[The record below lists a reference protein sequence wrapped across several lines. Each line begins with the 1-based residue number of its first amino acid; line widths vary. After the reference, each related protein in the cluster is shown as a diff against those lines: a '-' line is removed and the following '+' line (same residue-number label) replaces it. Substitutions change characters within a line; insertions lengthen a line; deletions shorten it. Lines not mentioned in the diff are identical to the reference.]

1 MFLLVMSE
9 TLALFVD
16 TLTADDKYSLCNR
29 ENLQQKIQVHL
40 SKKKRFFRIF
50 CSSWLEKCLRNLV
63 SEHRLTFNMLKV
75 PKHCC
80 NLHNRNFM
88 IFFHHFDQNIVGK
101 YLS

>member
-50 CSSWLEKCLRNLV
+50 CSSSVTYIILA
-63 SEHRLTFNMLKV
+63 
-75 PKHCC
+75 
-80 NLHNRNFM
+80 
-88 IFFHHFDQNIVGK
+88 IFSNK
-101 YLS
+101 MTLLAYLFSKLQTAKDVVRKMSKKLGFRTSLDI

>member
-50 CSSWLEKCLRNLV
+50 CSFGNFFKQDDPPSLSIFEITD
-63 SEHRLTFNMLKV
+63 SER
-75 PKHCC
+75 
-80 NLHNRNFM
+80 R
-88 IFFHHFDQNIVGK
+88 G
-101 YLS
+101 